1 MTVSEPKVVE
11 VSPTSF
17 TVLGRTIHVKPL
29 DTLTDG
35 QRLGFVKIFR
45 RAMHEGL
52 DGAATMKL
60 DQAISKL
67 LEPVDNDWL
76 DYQVMEDRLK
86 WQEVLLE
93 LMACLRGSDVEEVKP
108 APVKKAVARKATKR
122 AVAKPKPRKAAKG
135 A

>member
-1 MTVSEPKVVE
+1 MTVSDTKVVE
-11 VSPTSF
+11 VRPSSF
-17 TVLGRTIHVKPL
+17 TVLGRTIHVKSL
-29 DTLTDG
+29 GTLTDG

-52 DGAATMKL
+52 DGTAILKL

-76 DYQVMEDRLK
+76 DYQIMEDKLK
-86 WQEVLLE
+86 WQEVLFE
-93 LMACLRGSDVEEVKP
+93 LLACLGASDSEEGP
-108 APVKKAVARKATKR
+108 TAPVKKAAKKT
-122 AVAKPKPRKAAKG
+122 VAKKAPAKKAARR